1 MHDRLYAGAAAHEW
15 GSGSVEDFKTFLS
28 YAQELQVDLGML
40 QQCIN
45 SNQQAPQIAA
55 DYRAGAERGV
65 RSTPT
70 FLINGQPFIGARPYA
85 DWQRYLDSLLAR

>member
-15 GSGSVEDFKTFLS
+15 SSGSGEDFKTFLG
-28 YAQELQVDLGML
+28 YAQELQLDVGTLR
-40 QQCIN
+40 QCID

-55 DYRAGAERGV
+55 DYRAGAEGGV